1 MSFIPLFTWNKKNKK
16 GEKEGITCKYRSE
29 LESDLVKLVFE
40 CKDCSQRGD
49 LRDRVCMREAL
60 AALKSEFNVDI
71 LIFSDYVETKY
82 FGVAVETLKRAAK
95 VLKEIQRFSSR
106 KPWVE
111 YRFLGSSRI
120 AVQKKIC
127 NQCKKN
133 PVSIFGTMK
142 REGEKSLENLF
153 SIFNSHIA
161 LLSASHNR
169 ECCRKC
175 VETTREDMRYIQN
188 MLLKLR
194 RYVLHQAFKI
204 LESEI

>member
-1 MSFIPLFTWNKKNKK
+1 MSFIPLFTRNKKNKK

-40 CKDCSQRGD
+40 CRDCSRRGD
-49 LRDRVCMREAL
+49 LRDSVCMREAL
-60 AALKSEFNVDI
+60 AALKAEFNVDI
-71 LIFSDYVETKY
+71 LIFSDYIETKY
-82 FGVAVETLKRAAK
+82 FGAAVETLKRAAII
-95 VLKEIQRFSSR
+95 LKEIQRLSSR

-133 PVSIFGTMK
+133 PASIFGAMK
-142 REGEKSLENLF
+142 RESEKSLENLF
-153 SIFNSHIA
+153 KIFNSCIA
-161 LLSASHNR
+161 LLSVSNNR

-175 VETTREDMRYIQN
+175 VETTTEDMRYIQN
-188 MLLKLR
+188 TLLELR

-204 LESEI
+204 LESEV